1 MAMGEGKIKQGGRG
15 REKRL
20 LHERREEHDRKKL
33 GYGGAQE
40 GGQGCPIARGE
51 GPLKLMHG
59 G

>member
-20 LHERREEHDRKKL
+20 LHER
-33 GYGGAQE
+33 GGGAWLEEIGLWGDQE